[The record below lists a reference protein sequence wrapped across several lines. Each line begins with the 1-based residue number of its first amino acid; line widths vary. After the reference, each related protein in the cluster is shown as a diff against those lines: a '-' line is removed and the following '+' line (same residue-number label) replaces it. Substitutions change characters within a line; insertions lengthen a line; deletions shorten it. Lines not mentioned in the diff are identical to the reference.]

1 MALIIDYHH
10 YPFIGDIREIM
21 TMRWPGLRLYD
32 VATSPG
38 SPVRKR
44 IIEIARMVLSR
55 TQIPP
60 SRADAEVEVI
70 SFYGL
75 LAVVKT
81 MGDRRLAMKIAVSY
95 SKHAW
100 LKLRKEP
107 LPVIA
112 EIARLLG
119 IDVELVSNPP
129 RIPVDVK
136 KNTVIYRFKSFS
148 VSLTDYLKYSSRLSG
163 DPKYALVNQLVRNG
177 RVFLEKPVFVRILQE
192 AIYKRI
198 MEIYDSIPPDE
209 EHYKPVV
216 DEIMNILQ
224 EKGWLEKRTVG
235 MEVESTAVGVVDL
248 EAFPPCMKMLLDMLV
263 AGENLGHHERFTL
276 AAFMARIGMD
286 VDTMLNFFRHAP
298 DFNEK
303 IARYQLE
310 HIAGLRGS
318 RRKYMPYNCDT
329 MKSYSLCPIQGY
341 CEGGK
346 NPLAVYKRNV
356 WRKKKKN
363 PQSRRVA

>member
-1 MALIIDYHH
+1 MALIIDYRY

-21 TMRWPGLRLYD
+21 SMRWPGLRLHD
-32 VATSPG
+32 VVTSPE

-44 IIEIARMVLSR
+44 IIEIVRMVASKTRIPSSR
-55 TQIPP
+55 V
-60 SRADAEVEVI
+60 DAEVEVI

-75 LAVVKT
+75 LAAVKT

-100 LKLRKEP
+100 QKLREEP

-136 KNTVIYRFKSFS
+136 KTTIIYRFKPFS
-148 VSLTDYLKYSSRLSG
+148 VSLIDYLKYSSRLSG
-163 DPKYALVNQLVRNG
+163 DPKYALVNQLVKDG
-177 RVFLEKPVFVRILQE
+177 RVFLEKPIFVRILQE

-198 MEIYDSIPPDE
+198 LEIYDSILPDE
-209 EHYKPVV
+209 EHYKPIV
-216 DEIMNILQ
+216 DEIMKVLQ
-224 EKGWLEKRTVG
+224 ETGWLEKRALSI
-235 MEVESTAVGVVDL
+235 EIESTTTGVIDL
-248 EAFPPCMKMLLDMLV
+248 EAFPPCMKMLLDRLV

-286 VDTMLNFFRHAP
+286 IETMLGFFRHAP

-318 RRKYMPYNCDT
+318 RKKYMPYNCDT

-356 WRKKKKN
+356 WKKKKS
-363 PQSRRVA
+363 QQKREKA